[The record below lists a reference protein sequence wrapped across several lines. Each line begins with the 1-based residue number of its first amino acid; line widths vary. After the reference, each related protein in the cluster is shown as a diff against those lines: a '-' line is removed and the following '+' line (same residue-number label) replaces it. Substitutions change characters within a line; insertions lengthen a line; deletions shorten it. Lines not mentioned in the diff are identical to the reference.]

1 MVREKYFC
9 ILINHENI
17 ILRQED
23 RNKRTALHYACM
35 KGNLRFI
42 EGIISKCNQDEIG
55 YLLNCKTDEGL
66 TPFHYACKSGNKEA
80 ILYMLNLSSDP
91 KNKVDI
97 MIQNNMN
104 LTQFDIYL
112 NNPAGI
118 IDEEICNMFMNTY
131 KKSITTN
138 VSIHD
143 LNDKGHYR
151 ILKFIVQNLSFDIN
165 DNNNKEKITV
175 LHFICKNQVIDL
187 QKEMLKSETININ
200 LVDVEQKNPLRYAVI
215 YGTNEEV
222 VQSLIEKD
230 GCIINAKDKFG
241 NTALHYAC

>member
-1 MVREKYFC
+1 
-9 ILINHENI
+9 
-17 ILRQED
+17 
-23 RNKRTALHYACM
+23 M
-35 KGNLRFI
+35 KKVKQR
-42 EGIISKCNQDEIG
+42 KWV
-55 YLLNCKTDEGL
+55 LLCGL
-66 TPFHYACKSGNKEA
+66 KFEFF
-80 ILYMLNLSSDP
+80 LYGTS
-91 KNKVDI
+91 
-97 MIQNNMN
+97 
-104 LTQFDIYL
+104 
-112 NNPAGI
+112 
-118 IDEEICNMFMNTY
+118 CNMFMNTY

-187 QKEMLKSETININ
+187 LKEMLKSETININ
-200 LVDVEQKNPLRYAVI
+200 LVDVEQKTPLRYAVI